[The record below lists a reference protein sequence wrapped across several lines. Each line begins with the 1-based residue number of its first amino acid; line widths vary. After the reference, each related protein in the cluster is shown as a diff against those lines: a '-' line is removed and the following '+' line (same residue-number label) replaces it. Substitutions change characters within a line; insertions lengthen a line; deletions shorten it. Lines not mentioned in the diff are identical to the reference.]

1 MSQPPSPQKNTW
13 GFSYRQTQYI
23 RTMLSIFQ
31 LFVYFRRQT
40 CCLMIIVI
48 YFLPL
53 ILLKWLPQTFRWKA
67 GWCTSLLP
75 TLSVYETLHL
85 HVLDYVVFSS
95 NQDNLLLW
103 YVGFLNWWKL
113 QSSFISSFPQIYH
126 LGNYISQGKMNFC
139 KFSSHKLTARFFS
152 CFLELLKKNSFVLF
166 CFFKYMIRINY
177 SHHAIYCIP
186 HDIYFIPGICTF
198 WPPSS
203 ILPIFHLKKKKLLK
217 PIVWE
222 KG

>member
-1 MSQPPSPQKNTW
+1 MNTCHNPSPPKNTW
-13 GFSYRQTQYI
+13 AFNYRQTQYI

-40 CCLMIIVI
+40 CCLMIIII

-53 ILLKWLPQTFRWKA
+53 ILLKWLPQTFSWKA

-95 NQDNLLLW
+95 NQNNLLLW

-113 QSSFISSFPQIYH
+113 QSSSFISSFPQIYH

-139 KFSSHKLTARFFS
+139 KFSSHKLTARFLS
-152 CFLELLKKNSFVLF
+152 CFLELLKKNSVCLF
-166 CFFKYMIRINY
+166 FSNIWSGLTIVTILYIIFPMTFILYEESVPFDHLHLFYPLSINKTKQNSPLNY
-177 SHHAIYCIP
+177 
-186 HDIYFIPGICTF
+186 
-198 WPPSS
+198 
-203 ILPIFHLKKKKLLK
+203 
-217 PIVWE
+217 
-222 KG
+222 